1 MTKRNIIISLLI
13 VGLALIFWSSTLLQ
27 EYFQQAVI
35 FLQNNGYAHPY
46 LSVLLFVGLSALS
59 AMFFSFSSIW
69 FVPVAVVLWS
79 NPYTVVLLLSSWM
92 LGGTISYFIGKYG
105 GYPLVRKFI
114 SAKRIDTYEDLITKK
129 LGFGVIFL
137 FRFMLPSE
145 IPGYL
150 LGMARYDFAKYFLVT
165 LLAEAPYAV
174 YSVYAIDSIIHQEQT
189 MFAITAVIWLITAI
203 ILAYIYYKKINN
215 VKKIHKT

>member
-1 MTKRNIIISLLI
+1 MTKRNIIIFLLI
-13 VGLALIFWSSTLLQ
+13 LGIALIFWSSTLLQ
-27 EYFQQAVI
+27 EYFQSAVI

-79 NPYTVVLLLSSWM
+79 NPYTVVLLLFSWM
-92 LGGTISYFIGKYG
+92 LGGTISYFIGMYG

-114 SAKRIDTYEDLITKK
+114 SAKRIETYEDLITKK
-129 LGFGVIFL
+129 IGFGVIFL

-150 LGMARYDFAKYFLVT
+150 LGMARYNFAKYFLVT

-174 YSVYAIDSIIHQEQT
+174 YSVYAIDSIIHKEQS
-189 MFAITAVIWLITAI
+189 MFVITAVIWLITAI
-203 ILAYIYYKKINN
+203 ILAYLYYKKIL
-215 VKKIHKT
+215 KKDKIPQK